1 MYMIKTALSAILLLL
16 SFKGSAQIYLNPG
29 VDTSLQ
35 KVKTALHFYD
45 DYLLSFKG
53 KKLPDM
59 AKYWPAVELTK
70 RTVPDQL
77 IYAIDDSSPLYA
89 SGYSTTILYARPTE
103 KYVHFKTQFS
113 YADSLKQV
121 MTMAVINS
129 YVGFNDKGRPY
140 LINPLTI
147 NMTNWR
153 TSSRGNVV
161 FHYPPYHKF
170 DAKRADSLIKEIG
183 SLEKEWGLK
192 PHAIQY
198 YLANDHDELY
208 RLKGF
213 DFAVGMG
220 NENKPSGKADE
231 KDNQVFCGGLGENY
245 FHEVVHLYL
254 NRLFTDSPLQEGLA
268 VFYGGSMGRP
278 VKWHLKRVN
287 QYLLAHPNVDL
298 TDIDNFWYTDPYT
311 NPGSAIQGMLC
322 AMVYQKDGLAGLK
335 RLMRYTSYTDIFEKE
350 FHISK
355 AQVNGF
361 IRKMVREQ
369 AGE

>member
-1 MYMIKTALSAILLLL
+1 MIKTALSAILLFL
-16 SFKGSAQIYLNPG
+16 SFKCSAQIYLNPG

-59 AKYWPAVELTK
+59 AKYWPADELKK

-77 IYAIDDSSPLYA
+77 IYAIDDSPLYSA
-89 SGYSTTILYARPTE
+89 GYSTTILYIRPTE
-103 KYVHFKTQFS
+103 KYVHIKTQFS
-113 YADSLKQV
+113 YADSLKHIQ
-121 MTMAVINS
+121 TLAVING
-129 YVGFNDKGRPY
+129 YVAFNDKGQPY
-140 LINPLTI
+140 LMNPITI
-147 NMTNWR
+147 NTVAWR
-153 TSSRGNVV
+153 TGRIRNVV

-170 DAKRADSLIKEIG
+170 DAKRADSLISEI
-183 SLEKEWGLK
+183 STLEKVWGLK
-192 PHAIQY
+192 PLAIQY
-198 YLANDHDELY
+198 YMANDNDELY

-220 NENKPSGKADE
+220 NKNKPSGKADD
-231 KDNQVFCGGLGENY
+231 KDNQVFCDGLGENY

-254 NRLFTDSPLQEGLA
+254 NRLFPDSPLQEGLA

-287 QYLLAHPNVDL
+287 QYLIAHPEVDL
-298 TDIDNFWYTDPYT
+298 TDIDNFWYTDTYT

-335 RLMRYTSYTDIFEKE
+335 RLMRYTSYADIFEKE
-350 FHISK
+350 FHIGK
-355 AQVNGF
+355 GQINTF
-361 IRKMVREQ
+361 IRAAVREQ
-369 AGE
+369 AGK